1 MLAYKYDENFMY
13 IPGAEIELENTSEPP
28 TGYTLTRPSDGLYKA
43 KFIIEQDTW
52 IEIANQ
58 DYIDS
63 LQPPKIT
70 HGIQYLT
77 KQHADLIFILM
88 EKGVI

>member
-13 IPGAEIELENTSEPP
+13 VPGEEIELEETSETPI
-28 TGYTLTRPSDGLYKA
+28 GYTLTSPSDGLYKA
-43 KFIIEQDTW
+43 KYNIKKDTW
-52 IEIANQ
+52 TEIASQ
-58 DYIDS
+58 DYINS